1 VPLGG
6 DAMSEAPLLE
16 DTDRT
21 SGRTAL
27 RKNIAAAMAL
37 SGAVRSTLGPKGL
50 DKLLLDD
57 EGRTLV
63 TNDGVTVLETAR
75 VEHPVARMLIDASSA
90 QDRTARDGTTS
101 AVVIAAE
108 LLRNAWHLVV
118 EGVHPSTIVR
128 GYRRAETEAL
138 EMLDRLAIEGSD
150 DDLVTAVRSSLAGK
164 ASTAVQARLAVLAVE
179 AAAAVEREVDGRMD
193 VDPTRISTIM
203 AVGRPATDSEVVNGL
218 VLAKRLANPSMVKV
232 VNNGRIVLVDGGIE
246 RRSVRSDV
254 SFQATSPEV
263 LNALRRR
270 ENERL
275 MEEVAHLSSL
285 GTNVLAVSG
294 AIDDEVHRA
303 LMDAGIQAF
312 RRVPASDLDLL
323 ALATGAR
330 VVLRADQ
337 AEDADVGHALES
349 RSHLIGDLHHWTV
362 RGEGVAATFIAR
374 GSSDHVVEETSRCF
388 DDAVGVAAQVR
399 LDRRVLVGGGA
410 AHVALAR
417 HLRRRAEATPG
428 REQLAMEAYADALE
442 SIPRALAENAGL
454 DPIDA
459 LLDVTASQAEGGAEA
474 HKIGLDLSDGT
485 PKDLGVLGVLEP
497 LSVVRP
503 TIHGA
508 TEAACAVLRIDD
520 VLWARLEAQIPDDIQ
535 AQLDAMGERDAE
547 A

>member
-1 VPLGG
+1 
-6 DAMSEAPLLE
+6 MSEAPLLE

-128 GYRRAETEAL
+128 GYRRAEIEAL
-138 EMLDRLAIEGSD
+138 TILDGLAIEGTD
-150 DDLVTAVRSSLAGK
+150 HDLVTAVRSSLAGK
-164 ASTAVQARLAVLAVE
+164 ASTAVQARLAVLAME
-179 AAAAVEREVDGRMD
+179 AATAVEREVDGKMD

-203 AVGRPATDSEVVNGL
+203 AVGRPATESEVVNGL
-218 VLAKRLANPSMVKV
+218 VLAKRLANPSMAKV
-232 VNNGRIVLVDGGIE
+232 VNNGRIVLVDGGLE

-254 SFQATSPEV
+254 SFQATTPEV

-303 LMDAGIQAF
+303 LIDTGIQAF

-337 AEDADVGHALES
+337 AVAADVGHAIES

-374 GSSDHVVEETSRCF
+374 GSSDHVVDETSRCF

-410 AHVALAR
+410 AHVAMAR

-459 LLDVTASQAEGGAEA
+459 LLDVTAAQAEGGADA
-474 HKIGLDLSDGT
+474 HRIGLDLSDGT
-485 PKDLGVLGVLEP
+485 PKDLGAIGVLEP

>member
-1 VPLGG
+1 
-6 DAMSEAPLLE
+6 MSEAPLLE

-128 GYRRAETEAL
+128 GYRRAEIEAL
-138 EMLDRLAIEGSD
+138 TILDGLAIEGTD
-150 DDLVTAVRSSLAGK
+150 HDLVTAVRSSLAGK
-164 ASTAVQARLAVLAVE
+164 ASTAVQARLAVLAME
-179 AAAAVEREVDGRMD
+179 AATAVEREVDGKMD
-193 VDPTRISTIM
+193 VDPTRISTVM

-218 VLAKRLANPSMVKV
+218 VLAKRLANPSMAKV
-232 VNNGRIVLVDGGIE
+232 VNNGRIVLVDGGLE

-254 SFQATSPEV
+254 SFQATTPEV

-285 GTNVLAVSG
+285 GANVLAVSG

-312 RRVPASDLDLL
+312 RRVPVSDLDLL

-337 AEDADVGHALES
+337 AAAADIGHAIES

-374 GSSDHVVEETSRCF
+374 GSSDHVAEETSRCF

-417 HLRRRAEATPG
+417 HLRRRAEANPG

-442 SIPRALAENAGL
+442 SIPRSLAENAGL

-459 LLDVTASQAEGGAEA
+459 LLDVTAAQAEGGADA
-474 HKIGLDLSDGT
+474 HRIGLDLSDGT
-485 PKDLGVLGVLEP
+485 PKDLGALGVLEP

-535 AQLDAMGERDAE
+535 AQLDAMGERDAD

>member
-1 VPLGG
+1 
-6 DAMSEAPLLE
+6 MSEAPLLE

-128 GYRRAETEAL
+128 GYRRAEIEAL
-138 EMLDRLAIEGSD
+138 TILDGLAIEGTD
-150 DDLVTAVRSSLAGK
+150 HDLVTAVRSSLAGK
-164 ASTAVQARLAVLAVE
+164 ASTAVQSRLAVLAME
-179 AAAAVEREVDGRMD
+179 AALAVEREVDGKMD

-203 AVGRPATDSEVVNGL
+203 AVGRPATESEVVNGL
-218 VLAKRLANPSMVKV
+218 VLAKRLANPSMAKV
-232 VNNGRIVLVDGGIE
+232 VNNGRIVLVDGGLE

-254 SFQATSPEV
+254 SFQATTPEV

-303 LMDAGIQAF
+303 LIDTGIQAF

-337 AEDADVGHALES
+337 AVAADVGHAIES

-410 AHVALAR
+410 AHVAMAR

-459 LLDVTASQAEGGAEA
+459 LLDVTAAQAEGGADA
-474 HKIGLDLSDGT
+474 HRIGLDLSDGT
-485 PKDLGVLGVLEP
+485 PKDLGAIGVLEP

>member
-1 VPLGG
+1 
-6 DAMSEAPLLE
+6 MSEAPLLE
-16 DTDRT
+16 DTART
-21 SGRTAL
+21 TGRTAL

-50 DKLLLDD
+50 DKLLLDE

-101 AVVIAAE
+101 AVIIAAE

-128 GYRRAETEAL
+128 GYRRAEAEAL
-138 EMLDRLAIEGSD
+138 AMLERLAMEGTD

-164 ASTAVQARLAVLAVE
+164 SSTAVQARLAVLAAE
-179 AAAAVEREVDGRMD
+179 AAKAIEREVDGRID
-193 VDPTRISTIM
+193 VDPTRISTVM

-232 VNNGRIVLVDGGIE
+232 VENGRILLVDGGLE
-246 RRSVRSDV
+246 RRGMRSDV

-270 ENERL
+270 EGERMKL
-275 MEEVAHLSSL
+275 DVKHVTDL
-285 GTNVLAVSG
+285 GVNVLAVSG
-294 AIDDEVHRA
+294 AIDDEAHRS

-337 AEDADVGHALES
+337 AGTSDVGDVIES
-349 RSHLIGDLHHWTV
+349 RSHLIGDMHHWTV

-399 LDRRVLVGGGA
+399 IDRRLLVGGGA
-410 AHVALAR
+410 AHVAIAR

-459 LLDVTASQAEGGAEA
+459 LLDVTAAQADGVSDA
-474 HKIGLDLSDGT
+474 HRIGLDLTDGT
-485 PKDLGVLGVLEP
+485 PKDLGAIGVLEP

-535 AQLDAMGERDAE
+535 AQLDAMGERDAD